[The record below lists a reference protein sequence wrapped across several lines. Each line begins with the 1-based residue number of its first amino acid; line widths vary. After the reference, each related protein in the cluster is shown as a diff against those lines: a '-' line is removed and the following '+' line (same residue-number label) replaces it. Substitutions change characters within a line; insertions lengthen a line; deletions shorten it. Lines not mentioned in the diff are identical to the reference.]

1 MRFFFHA
8 FLLSFSL
15 LSAGEL
21 PWLGVVLAEAT
32 REERSALQLE
42 SGVGLSVKKV
52 ANEGPYSQALG
63 KKGDV
68 WWKFDGQILTDRCQ
82 MFVLLRSK
90 EIGDEI
96 EIEFYRNGDPQA
108 IQVKLAKRPEMR
120 IDGGS
125 RAEGGAHRALL
136 TEKQKVA
143 KLSAQGHEVSLAK
156 NGDRYLF
163 EVQRSGQSLVK
174 LKFTEKA
181 SDHQIP
187 QEWREFFNILKVTL
201 AHQSHPVSFQQ
212 NQRVRYIPR
221 AQTGAE

>member
-1 MRFFFHA
+1 MRFFFQA

-15 LSAGEL
+15 LRAGEL

-42 SGVGLSVKKV
+42 SGVGLSVKRV

-187 QEWREFFNILKVTL
+187 QEWREFFNILKLTL
-201 AHQSHPVSFQQ
+201 AHQSHPVSSQK

>member
-1 MRFFFHA
+1 MRFIIHA

-15 LSAGEL
+15 LRAGEL

-52 ANEGPYSQALG
+52 ANEGPYRQALG

-201 AHQSHPVSFQQ
+201 AHQSHPVSSQK

>member
-1 MRFFFHA
+1 MRFLFHA

-15 LSAGEL
+15 LRAGEL

-143 KLSAQGHEVSLAK
+143 KLSAQGHEVSLTK
-156 NGDRYLF
+156 NEDRYLF

-201 AHQSHPVSFQQ
+201 AHQSHPVSSQQ

-221 AQTGAE
+221 ARTGAE

>member
-1 MRFFFHA
+1 
-8 FLLSFSL
+8 
-15 LSAGEL
+15 
-21 PWLGVVLAEAT
+21 
-32 REERSALQLE
+32 
-42 SGVGLSVKKV
+42 
-52 ANEGPYSQALG
+52 
-63 KKGDV
+63 
-68 WWKFDGQILTDRCQ
+68 
-82 MFVLLRSK
+82 
-90 EIGDEI
+90 
-96 EIEFYRNGDPQA
+96 
-108 IQVKLAKRPEMR
+108 VKLAKRPEMR

-125 RAEGGAHRALL
+125 RAEGAHRALL

-187 QEWREFFNILKVTL
+187 QEWREFFNILKLTL
-201 AHQSHPVSFQQ
+201 AHQSHPVSSQK

>member
-1 MRFFFHA
+1 M
-8 FLLSFSL
+8 LSFSL
-15 LSAGEL
+15 LRAGEL
-21 PWLGVVLAEAT
+21 PWLGVVLTEAT

-96 EIEFYRNGDPQA
+96 EIEFYRNGDPQS

-120 IDGGS
+120 IDGGN
-125 RAEGGAHRALL
+125 RAEGEGRRALL

-181 SDHQIP
+181 SNHQIP
-187 QEWREFFNILKVTL
+187 REWREFFNILKVTL
-201 AHQSHPVSFQQ
+201 AHQSHPVSSQK